1 MTEASE
7 HPYVEWIVSEARRAV
22 ELDPAARDRLMSLV
36 RMEPAPRRRGM
47 RVPTWLRPRSFVLSP
62 AAGLAFAASLVGIG
76 VFAGAL
82 YSHRDGRSAGTS
94 PKAAGQPSVVAVSN
108 PQLPVS
114 DTVVQFIV
122 MAPRA
127 NAVSLVGDF
136 NGWNS
141 AATPMRPTAR
151 PGVWSVTLPLAEGRH
166 LYAYIVNGSQWM
178 ADPTAPIASDDG
190 FGHKNSVILVRP
202 GATL

>member
-1 MTEASE
+1 MTEDWQ
-7 HPYVEWIVSEARRAV
+7 HPYVERIVSEARRPV
-22 ELDPAARDRLMSLV
+22 DLDPAARDRLMSLV
-36 RMEPAPRRRGM
+36 RMEPAPRRSTRFSRLSRAN
-47 RVPTWLRPRSFVLSP
+47 RVRDLFRVRSLVLSP
-62 AAGLAFAASLVGIG
+62 AAGMAFAAGLVGLG

-82 YSHRDGRSAGTS
+82 YSHRDGRFT
-94 PKAAGQPSVVAVSN
+94 AAGQPPVVAVSN

-136 NGWNS
+136 NGWN
-141 AATPMRPTAR
+141 AVATPMRPTSRA
-151 PGVWSVTLPLAEGRH
+151 GVWSVTLPLAEGRH

-178 ADPTAPIASDDG
+178 ADPGAPIASDDG
-190 FGHKNSVILVRP
+190 F
-202 GATL
+202 

>member
-1 MTEASE
+1 MTEESQ
-7 HPYVEWIVSEARRAV
+7 HPYVERIVSEARRPV
-22 ELDPAARDRLMSLV
+22 ELDPAARDHLMALV
-36 RMEPAPRRRGM
+36 RMEAAPRRRSS
-47 RVPTWLRPRSFVLSP
+47 RVRDLFRVRSLVLSP
-62 AAGLAFAASLVGIG
+62 AAGMAFAAGLVGLG

-82 YSHRDGRSAGTS
+82 YSHRDGRST
-94 PKAAGQPSVVAVSN
+94 AAGQPSVVAVSN

-136 NGWNS
+136 NGWNA
-141 AATPMRPTAR
+141 AATPMRPTTRA
-151 PGVWSVTLPLAEGRH
+151 GVWSVTLPLAEGRH
-166 LYAYIVNGSQWM
+166 LYAYIVNGSQWL
-178 ADPTAPIASDDG
+178 ADPGAPIASDDG

-202 GATL
+202 GAIL

>member
-1 MTEASE
+1 MTEASQ
-7 HPYVEWIVSEARRAV
+7 HPYVEWIVSEARRPV
-22 ELDPAARDRLMSLV
+22 DLDPAARDRLMALV
-36 RMEPAPRRRGM
+36 RMEPAPHRRGN
-47 RVPTWLRPRSFVLSP
+47 RLRDWFRARSLVLSP
-62 AAGLAFAASLVGIG
+62 AASMAFAAGLVGLG

-82 YSHRDGRSAGTS
+82 YSHRDGRST
-94 PKAAGQPSVVAVSN
+94 AAGQPPVVAVSN

-136 NGWNS
+136 NGWNA
-141 AATPMRPTAR
+141 AATPMRPTAH

-166 LYAYIVNGSQWM
+166 LYAYIVNGSQWL
-178 ADPTAPIASDDG
+178 ADPDAPIASDDG

-202 GATL
+202 GAVL